1 MKNLVGIKTFLFY
14 THFYSVYF
22 FLDPLLIEKYLQNIR
37 VVFNQSFVTT
47 VFHALHLGLNVPYID
62 IQRAIDHCQY
72 RLVTFEITNYIKVNI
87 HF

>member
-1 MKNLVGIKTFLFY
+1 M
-14 THFYSVYF
+14 F
-22 FLDPLLIEKYLQNIR
+22 FCIDPLLIEKYLQNIK

-47 VFHALHLGLNVPYID
+47 VFHALHLGLNVQHTD

-87 HF
+87 YSKY